1 MSLDLTKIIE
11 AIDVNSKVISD
22 ITNVAKNVI
31 ARNPNA
37 LDDSFVEYS
46 IKSHFGESMYTKI
59 QKIYQN
65 IIGT

>member
-1 MSLDLTKIIE
+1 MSFDLTKIIE
-11 AIDVNSKVISD
+11 VIDVNSKVISD

-31 ARNPNA
+31 AKNPNA

-46 IKSHFGESMYTKI
+46 IKSHFGESMYNKI